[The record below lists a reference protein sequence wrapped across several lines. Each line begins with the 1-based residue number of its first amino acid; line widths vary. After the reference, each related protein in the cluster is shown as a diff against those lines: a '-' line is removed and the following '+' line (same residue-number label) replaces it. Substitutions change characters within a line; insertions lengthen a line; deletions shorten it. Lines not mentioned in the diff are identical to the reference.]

1 MDSLKSI
8 LAEDGNIKSR
18 RNECGFQ
25 GPHAVYLVQQCDGKS
40 LFAGEAQQLRKRLEA
55 QFDPAGPQSLW
66 LERGSDLSLHW
77 LPVSSTVDYRL
88 ARQSLLLKWY
98 QPQWNQVENL
108 AC

>member
-40 LFAGEAQQLRKRLEA
+40 LFAGEAQQ
-55 QFDPAGPQSLW
+55 
-66 LERGSDLSLHW
+66 
-77 LPVSSTVDYRL
+77 
-88 ARQSLLLKWY
+88 
-98 QPQWNQVENL
+98 
-108 AC
+108 